1 MSNWVK
7 KFGGWLPLLI
17 VLVSVT
23 QKAYYMRTF
32 ASSGDDNLVASSIIY
47 GKMPF
52 NETKFRTTINDTI
65 KPTYHSLP
73 KIYAR
78 KLDSAGYLMPILR
91 QMHFLFPLYAV
102 PNETTYAPLQFFLT
116 AFLVRDSQS
125 LFTNIFFGR
134 LPSLL
139 VHFLGLLLFLYL
151 MVKYFNGSENLGAL
165 CFAILVLSFS
175 HEHVMYSFQMESY
188 AIGVFGLLLLFLGYL
203 TYIDKKMLNEKS
215 SFVSIGFFCALLML
229 MQYQLLFF
237 SFAAVCSII
246 YFSFL
251 AKVSLRVIA
260 KRIIFSGA
268 TFLLFFLPIYFMF
281 LSKHTEHIAKNLI
294 GGSAHVA
301 KYWFPA
307 HIATDWKDGLIY
319 FFSFFSSNFLDV
331 FRSMTFL
338 FIPFSTAE
346 TIFFGVNLT
355 LFIVGFISTMKNSND
370 PFLKWIKV
378 FLFLSSLVWM
388 ALLISGR
395 IALTPDRHS
404 LILLPIFVFFIY
416 FGCVKITGFL
426 SAKKL
431 PSKQIG
437 KVVVIVAFLTFLY
450 STNDFL
456 SKRIEPLY
464 LAEFN
469 EKNVPNKS
477 LIITNDRILY
487 LFSKQQNI
495 PIFLQTDDRSRRGWL
510 SSPIDDAHIP
520 QKIYFILR
528 DQVNWIDNQGGAA
541 DFSNLINQLPEEIE
555 SKNKTL
561 SGHFIANNFK
571 LSMDKHHIIMDD
583 EVNPYFYKKRE
594 VRIIILDKK

>member
-7 KFGGWLPLLI
+7 KFGGWFPLLI

-23 QKAYYMRTF
+23 QKAYYLKTF
-32 ASSGDDNLVASSIIY
+32 ASSEDDNLVASSIIY

-91 QMHFLFPLYAV
+91 QGHFLFPLYAV

-125 LFTNIFFGR
+125 LFTNIFMGR

-151 MVKYFNGSENLGAL
+151 MVKYFSGSENLGAL
-165 CFAILVLSFS
+165 CFALLVLSFS

-188 AIGVFGLLLLFLGYL
+188 AIGVFGVLLLLLGYL
-203 TYIDKKMLNEKS
+203 TYMDKKMLNEKS
-215 SFVSIGFFCALLML
+215 SFISIGFFCALLML

-237 SFAAVCSII
+237 SFAAVSSII

-260 KRIIFSGA
+260 KRMIFSGA
-268 TFLLFFLPIYFMF
+268 TFLLFFLPTYFMF

-294 GGSAHVA
+294 GGSAQLA

-338 FIPFSTAE
+338 FTPFSIAE
-346 TIFFGVNLT
+346 TIFFGINLT
-355 LFIVGFISTMKNSND
+355 LFIIGFISTIKNRND
-370 PFLKWIKV
+370 LFLKWIKV
-378 FLFLSSLVWM
+378 FLFFSALVWM

-416 FGCVKITGFL
+416 FGGVKITDFL
-426 SAKKL
+426 TRNKM

-437 KVVVIVAFLTFLY
+437 SVVIIIALLTFLY

-456 SKRIEPLY
+456 SKRVEPLY
-464 LAEFN
+464 LAGFN
-469 EKNVPNKS
+469 EESIPSKS
-477 LIITNDRILY
+477 LIVTNDRVFY
-487 LFSKQQNI
+487 LFSREKGI
-495 PIFLQTDDRSRRGWL
+495 PIFLDTKDMSRRGWL
-510 SSPIDDAHIP
+510 RPLGDVNYLP
-520 QKIYFILR
+520 ERIYF
-528 DQVNWIDNQGGAA
+528 VMNN
-541 DFSNLINQLPEEIE
+541 PEKSWLVGE
-555 SKNKTL
+555 
-561 SGHFIANNFK
+561 NFK
-571 LSMDKHHIIMDD
+571 RKYFDLFSYKLNNEKYFKEDYLSESFQTEYDTTFSVKDD
-583 EVNPYFYKKRE
+583 EVNPAFEKQRDI
-594 VRIIILDKK
+594 RIIAFRKNNQ